1 MSSITRSAVEAM
13 DARDPLSSCRAR
25 FALPS
30 NVVYLDG
37 NSLGALPVTTSAR
50 LGQVV
55 EAWGRDLIRSWNGHD
70 WIGWPKRVGDR
81 IHAQVTRKTSDSG
94 HERSTQVEVGS
105 SRAPCAQGDS

>member
-13 DARDPLSSCRAR
+13 DARDPLASCRAR

-30 NVVYLDG
+30 SVVYLDG

-55 EAWGRDLIRSWNGHD
+55 EAWLPGL
-70 WIGWPKRVGDR
+70 KVARVVVAVR
-81 IHAQVTRKTSDSG
+81 
-94 HERSTQVEVGS
+94 
-105 SRAPCAQGDS
+105 